1 MRARS
6 QNGRVYIN
14 VTNILRI
21 QEPTKK
27 RKTWNVVCDEGDYSY
42 LMGEYS
48 TEEKALKALKLFEI
62 HSIRETT
69 VFGFP
74 QDND

>member
-6 QNGRVYIN
+6 QNGRVSMN
-14 VTNILRI
+14 VVDLRI
-21 QEPTKK
+21 QEPYKK
-27 RKTWNVVCDEGDYSY
+27 RKTWNVVCDKEDYSY

-48 TEEKALKALKLFEI
+48 TEEKALKVLKLFDEI